1 MSRHGKRGLVTINKK
16 AKDIKLV
23 GVDVYIINES
33 GVPQFAD
40 FENFRCEFISNRG
53 TKVWPG
59 YVSPDLMMVNWYRC
73 RFLATSD
80 ITDQEIDRFLSKL
93 SEKWLWSAAQKLW
106 LYDGEPG
113 FSKAY

>member
-1 MSRHGKRGLVTINKK
+1 MERRGLDIIIKK

-23 GVDVYIINES
+23 GVDVYIIYEN

-40 FENFRCEFISNRG
+40 LGAFECEFISNRG

-80 ITDQEIDRFLSKL
+80 ITDLDIDRFLAKL
-93 SEKWLWSAAQKLW
+93 SEKWLWSSAQKLW
-106 LYDGEPG
+106 IYDGEPG
-113 FSKAY
+113 FSKPY